1 MRHNEWKGL
10 ITAASPYALPPGV
23 TAEQVNVQCRKA
35 GQLTSRPGV
44 SDVVANAAAE
54 APVYALYR
62 LTYGSGQQDSLLVW
76 RAGTD
81 NSYDLDLLEPVAGF
95 ASDSWATT
103 TLASSSTLPTSR
115 PSIAQNRH
123 GHIYAHFGHN
133 IEPVVYRPGV
143 DAAALTVGI
152 PAPTVAPVV
161 TPTGN
166 GYFIERVDVLSGGG
180 SYWRSPNLLVT
191 GGSPVRPAQLRA
203 VVQGGSIVSIN
214 VVDGGSGFT
223 SLPTITIDETGVKG
237 GGFLGFAALGVDPGQ
252 QGFVAAFTKNITQ
265 SGTTMTFTGGTVD
278 RDAVKV
284 GMSVVASGLALT
296 HITAVST
303 VNATATTAGSATIAT
318 AVSATFS
325 AGNATAGSFTAGNT
339 HAFTNDVASPT
350 IAIDQGGTTVG
361 VPATFS
367 AGQYSAII
375 PLTPTA
381 PSVGTGASA
390 LVYFTPAASTTL
402 NNELGGS
409 NALINLG
416 TFGASDR
423 RFKNYD
429 NTYFYNRASPV
440 QRPSPD
446 NGGIIN
452 HRYWYNNYDFFAGI
466 TPGFTYRFAGR
477 QVITRL
483 DTINGVAQTG
493 FGSYLTYAADYHTV
507 AYRYYAGARSQVGT
521 TEDTSALWQW
531 GEAAVQVDGSGVPY
545 IDIVL
550 TPAYKTPGVP
560 YQRGSNYVAPT
571 VRIYLYFCPD
581 TWLWHN
587 LPDSGYTPVN
597 TSFGAPGTTVND
609 NYFYGSYAHWL
620 RGSSGYDRNLP
631 PTGGNTFDSN
641 QRWWHPGSTSND
653 AGILKRPIVDF
664 RSGPLLTDA
673 AGLATGTVDIAI
685 LAGNVGQGME
695 ADTFFGLHFEQGNA
709 NRALFYQGATTAA
722 LPARAGL
729 FNRTGGYGRFAYAG
743 PAHRDNNP
751 LMTVFDGPSTSL
763 GPFHDATFAADTGLG
778 SQRFYF
784 SASTPS
790 GTAAQGLPAA
800 VATSPA
806 PSVIAGGGFFKT
818 NELATF
824 KLKQRG
830 LSSTAFTDS
839 QTYTFRAG
847 QLTPVGTTARI
858 VRVDVSQPGA
868 GYVTAPTLVSTGGG
882 GVGLQLSAATTNG
895 QITSVSV
902 ADPGVGY
909 TTPPVITTDSRTATL
924 IPVMRPAMRG
934 AYRCAYRFADWSAT
948 TVATLTATTVSGSPQ
963 VVVNSVA
970 GLVPGMVVESGSI
983 PWHSRIRSIV
993 GLTLTLTA
1001 NATASGSSSCVV
1013 RDMTRPIIYSSFSPI
1028 TDVDTSNSASAV
1040 PSQMLWSLAGVVP
1053 PDRAGVVEFFRTSAD
1068 QSLVFYRLEQYGI
1081 VASGAITMQ
1090 GTDTL
1095 TDEQLF
1101 DADRPF
1107 YAAVPVVL
1115 PNGALNAY
1123 RFGQARKDMSVC
1135 VAYNDRLFYAVST
1148 SGKQPNTI
1156 FYSEFDE
1163 FESCPDINE
1172 LTIQNNVV
1180 SADTIT
1186 ALAPFSIALMVF
1198 QANHC
1203 YSLDYN
1209 TSPNEDAVIS
1219 LVAQRGCLNQ
1229 RCFDV
1234 CDYNLYAMDER
1245 GIYSMSPSGDVQSLS
1260 DAVGNYFFDGL
1271 INFALAH
1278 TFYLR
1283 VEKTTRILRA
1293 FVCVDS
1299 TSFPDL
1305 ALCYRLSDKT
1315 WWVETHPTTLTD
1327 SCHLRRLS
1335 REHLCYSTAH
1345 GDMLAPAG
1353 DRDIAYRSITS
1364 TSITLGGSGYV
1375 EAPTVLVDAT
1385 QPGGQGTGA
1394 RLQAVISNGQVT
1406 DILVLD
1412 SGSGYGAYGA
1422 ASGEAVRPFTT
1433 TVPLLFS
1440 APPAGGTTATGSAV
1454 ALQPNQIRYQ
1464 TVGWRFKTGAM
1475 EYVTDGTSRKGEQMA
1490 DRSVILTYEPTTTSH
1505 RIDLREY
1512 PNNAPSPRPN
1522 AVRRDRGTGFVSET
1536 DGARTS
1542 LDMSASRSS
1551 LGQATGVAKAQF
1563 AGRSYEDVASSDRHL
1578 AVEFAHVSQAVLA
1591 NVYPSTAIIHAVEV
1605 RGVIDG

>member
-23 TAEQVNVQCRKA
+23 TAEQWNVQCRKA

-44 SDVVANAAAE
+44 SDIVANAAAE
-54 APVYALYR
+54 APVYAIYR

-81 NSYDLDLLEPVAGF
+81 NNYQLDLLGPSAGF
-95 ASDSWATT
+95 APDSWVTT
-103 TLASSSTLPTSR
+103 TLAASSTLPTSR

-123 GHIYAHFGHN
+123 GHIYTHFGHD

-143 DAAALTVGI
+143 DDEALPVGM

-180 SYWRSPNLLVT
+180 SYWRSPNLIVT

-214 VVDGGSGFT
+214 VVDGGSGFAT
-223 SLPTITIDETGVKG
+223 LPTITIDETGVKG

-252 QGFVAAFTKNITQ
+252 QGFAAAFTKTVTSI
-265 SGTTMTFTGGTVD
+265 SGTTITFASTAD

-284 GMSVVASGLALT
+284 GMSVVALGLPAT
-296 HITAVST
+296 FITAVST
-303 VNATATTAGSATIAT
+303 GSNTATTNGSGSAGSVT
-318 AVSATFS
+318 ATFS
-325 AGNATAGSFTAGNT
+325 SGIASGSFTGTNT
-339 HAFTNDVASPT
+339 HAFTDSVTNPT

-361 VPATFS
+361 IPAS
-367 AGQYSAII
+367 YSSVSGNYSAII

-381 PSVGTGASA
+381 PSAGAGASA
-390 LVYFTPAASTTL
+390 LVYFQPAASTTL
-402 NNELGGS
+402 NNEVGGS
-409 NALINLG
+409 NALINFG
-416 TFGASDR
+416 TTFGASNR
-423 RFKNYD
+423 RFKNYS
-429 NTYFYNRASPV
+429 NSYFYNRSSPV

-446 NGGIIN
+446 NAAIVN
-452 HRYWYNNYDFFAGI
+452 HRYWYNNYDLFAAI

-477 QVITRL
+477 QVLTRL
-483 DTINGVAQTG
+483 DTVNGVSTLG
-493 FGSYLTYAADYHTV
+493 FSSYLTYAADYHTV

-521 TEDTSALWQW
+521 SDDTSALWQW
-531 GEAAVQVDGSGVPY
+531 AEAPVQINGSGVPY
-545 IDIVL
+545 IDIAL
-550 TPAYKTPGVP
+550 TPAAKTPGVA
-560 YQRGSNYVAPT
+560 YQRGSNFVAPS
-571 VRIYLYFCPD
+571 VRIFLYFCPD
-581 TWLWHN
+581 AWLWSAS
-587 LPDSGYTPVN
+587 PDSGYTPVS
-597 TSFGAPGTTVND
+597 TGFGNPGTD
-609 NYFYGSYAHWL
+609 PAANYFYGSYAQWL
-620 RGSSGYDRNLP
+620 RGSSSYNRALP
-631 PTGGNTFDSN
+631 PTAGNTFDTN
-641 QRWWHPGSTSND
+641 QRWWHPGSASNT
-653 AGILKRPIVDF
+653 AGILKRPVVDF
-664 RSGPLLTDA
+664 RSGPLSTDA
-673 AGLATGTVDIAI
+673 AGLAVGTVQI
-685 LAGNVGQGME
+685 LNAGQGME
-695 ADTFFGLHFEQGNA
+695 ADTVFGLHFEQANA
-709 NRALFYQGATTAA
+709 NRALFYQPATTTA
-722 LPARAGL
+722 LPAKANTFAL
-729 FNRTGGYGRFAYAG
+729 TGGYGLLAYAG

-751 LMTVFDGPSTSL
+751 LMTVYDLPSSSQ
-763 GPFHDATFAADTGLG
+763 GPFHDPSYLSDTGLG

-790 GTAAQGLPAA
+790 GTTAQGLPAA
-800 VATSPA
+800 VLASPA
-806 PSVIAGGGFFKT
+806 PSVIAGGGFYKT
-818 NELATF
+818 NETATF
-824 KLKQRG
+824 KLKQRT
-830 LSSTAFTDS
+830 LSGTVFSDS
-839 QTYTFRAG
+839 QTYTFRAS

-858 VRVDVSQPGA
+858 VRVDISQPGA
-868 GYVTAPTLVSTGGG
+868 GYVTAPTLVATGGG
-882 GVGLQLSAATTNG
+882 GVGLQLSAAVTGG
-895 QITSVSV
+895 QITSVGI

-934 AYRCAYRFADWSAT
+934 SYRCAYRFADWSAT
-948 TVATLTATTVSGSPQ
+948 QVATITATTIAGSPQ
-963 VVVNSVA
+963 VLVSSTV
-970 GLVPGMVVESGSI
+970 GLAPGMVVESTDI

-993 GLTLTLTA
+993 GSTLTLSA
-1001 NATASGSSSCVV
+1001 NATTSGNSSCIV
-1013 RDMTRPIIYSSFSPI
+1013 RDMTKPIIYSSFSPI
-1028 TDVDTSNSASAV
+1028 TDVDTSNSASAA

-1068 QSLVFYRLEQYGI
+1068 QSLVFYRLEQYGV
-1081 VASGAITMQ
+1081 VASGAITIQ

-1101 DADRPF
+1101 DTDRPF

-1123 RFGQARKDMSVC
+1123 RFGQPRKDMSVC

-1148 SGKQPNTI
+1148 SGRNPNTI
-1156 FYSEFDE
+1156 FFSEFDE
-1163 FESCPDINE
+1163 FESCPEINE

-1229 RCFDV
+1229 RCFDI

-1245 GIYSMSPSGDVQSLS
+1245 GIYSMSPSGDVQALS

-1271 INFALAH
+1271 INFGQSH
-1278 TFYLR
+1278 TFFLR
-1283 VEKTTRILRA
+1283 VEKSTRILRA
-1293 FVCVDS
+1293 YVCVDS
-1299 TSFPDL
+1299 TTFPDL

-1315 WWVETHPTTLTD
+1315 WWIETHPTTLTD

-1353 DRDIAYRSITS
+1353 DRDIAYRSIASVSVTS
-1364 TSITLGGSGYV
+1364 AGSGYV
-1375 EAPTVLVDAT
+1375 EAPTVTVDAT
-1385 QPGGQGTGA
+1385 QPAGQGTGA

-1412 SGSGYGAYGA
+1412 SGSGYGVYGA
-1422 ASGEAVRPFTT
+1422 ASGESVRPFTA

-1440 APPAGGTTATGSAV
+1440 APPAGGTTATGTGT

-1490 DRSVILTYEPTTTSH
+1490 DRSVILTYEPTASSH
-1505 RIDLREY
+1505 RVDLREF
-1512 PNNAPSPRPN
+1512 PNNAASPRPN

-1542 LDMSASRSS
+1542 LDMSASRSA

-1563 AGRSYEDVASSDRHL
+1563 AGRSYEDSSSSDRHL
-1578 AVEFAHVSQAVLA
+1578 AVEFAHVSQPVLA
-1591 NVYPSTAIIHAVEV
+1591 NVYPSPAIIHTVEV